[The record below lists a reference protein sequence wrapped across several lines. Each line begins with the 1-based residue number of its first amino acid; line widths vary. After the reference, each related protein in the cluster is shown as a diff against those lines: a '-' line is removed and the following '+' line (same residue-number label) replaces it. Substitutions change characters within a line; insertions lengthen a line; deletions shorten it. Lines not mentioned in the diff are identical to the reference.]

1 MERRPR
7 IHIVG
12 AGIAGAASAWHLAR
26 RGALVHLWEA
36 ADAPDAHSS
45 GRNAAILRTAIPHAP
60 LHALAA
66 ESVAFYRNPSNGF
79 CPTPLIQSHGLVLA
93 AAAGQAADAQQS
105 WLQDS
110 SCAPP
115 SRKLNAQE
123 LHTLL
128 PYAASA
134 GLQGWL
140 FAEEGTLDVHA
151 LHQAFLHGAM
161 AAGAELHLRQAVT
174 ALQHSGQHVHGFTLA
189 DGTIHQADAV
199 VLATGGW
206 GDALLRPLGIERPL
220 IPRRRHLF
228 VTTPTALVSP
238 TAPVLWILGEQE
250 FYCRPE
256 SGGLLLSACD
266 SEVVLA
272 EEGEQLQAIQKDA
285 AIEAALKRLPGLAD
299 CGLAHGWAGMRTFRE
314 CADFLLGPE
323 PQLTGLHWAAALGG
337 HGMSTAYAVGRTVA
351 DGIMHEL
358 GEPKLVDVPGFAGA

>member
-12 AGIAGAASAWHLAR
+12 AGIAGAASAWHLAK

-66 ESVAFYRNPSNGF
+66 ESVTFYRNPSTGF
-79 CPTPLIQSHGLVLA
+79 SPTPLIQPHGLVLA
-93 AAAGQAADAQQS
+93 AAEGKEAEAQES

-115 SRKLNAQE
+115 SRE
-123 LHTLL
+123 LGAEEFQNLL
-128 PYAASA
+128 PFAASS
-134 GLQGWL
+134 GLRGWW
-140 FAEEGTLDVHA
+140 FQDEGTLDVHA
-151 LHQAFLHGAM
+151 LHQAFLHGAL

-174 ALQHSGQHVHGFTLA
+174 KLHRHGNALQGFTLA
-189 DGTIHQADAV
+189 DGTTHQADAV

-206 GDALLRPLGIERPL
+206 GDALLRPLGIQQPL

-228 VTTPTALVSP
+228 VTTPTALVPP

-266 SEVVLA
+266 SEVVAA
-272 EEGEQLQAIQKDA
+272 EEGEQLQSAQRDA
-285 AIEAALKRLPGLAD
+285 AIEAALERLPGLAD
-299 CGLAHGWAGMRTFRE
+299 CGLAHGWAGMRTFRDR
-314 CADFLLGPE
+314 ADFLVGPE
-323 PQLTGLHWAAALGG
+323 PQLPGLHWAAGLGG
-337 HGMSTAYAVGRTVA
+337 HGMCTAYAVGRQVA

-358 GEPKLVDVPGFAGA
+358 GESNLVDVPGFAGA